1 MNNLDLSLYLVT
13 NNSEDEEK
21 FLNIIE
27 ESLKGG
33 VSVVQLREKKAET
46 LDFYNLALKVKE
58 ITQKYNVPL
67 IINDRIDIA
76 LAIDADGVHVGQ
88 SDMPAKTAR
97 SMIGEDKILGVSAAN
112 IKEAKK
118 AQRDSA
124 DYIGVGAVYP
134 TNTKDDATSVP
145 KKELKEIVKSVDIPV
160 VAIGGITQENA
171 HELNDCGIDGLSV
184 VKAALMK
191 ERSSGADYQGA
202 LFTDEELGIVA
213 KEVEAKWNKLL
224 EKEKANRTVF
234 AQRAMHPEDVA
245 PEWEK
250 TKKALGDSKDVE
262 RFFTETSKRLNIG
275 LEPQEEGSY
284 ILNITTLPVE
294 LRKQIAPIVKTTKSG
309 LLKISFEYPPKQGY
323 TFLQR
328 SNPVVTNFASY
339 LLEGALSP
347 NTKSPAARCGAYLSD
362 KVSGEI
368 ITIYLLRIRYQIKTT
383 GSRKILMAEESVVLG
398 IQGRSNPKVI
408 ADDDVEKLLNGKPTG
423 NLSSEKISEEVKN
436 SIEYYS
442 SNKNVFDEIA
452 KVRAEQLA
460 QDHTS
465 VRKATNID
473 QKSVKVE
480 ACLPCDLIGVYV
492 LLPDEEL

>member
-171 HELNDCGIDGLSV
+171 HELNDCEIDGLS
-184 VKAALMK
+184 
-191 ERSSGADYQGA
+191 
-202 LFTDEELGIVA
+202 IVSA
-213 KEVEAKWNKLL
+213 IMEAENPK
-224 EKEKANRTVF
+224 
-234 AQRAMHPEDVA
+234 
-245 PEWEK
+245 
-250 TKKALGDSKDVE
+250 
-262 RFFTETSKRLNIG
+262 
-275 LEPQEEGSY
+275 
-284 ILNITTLPVE
+284 
-294 LRKQIAPIVKTTKSG
+294 IASEN
-309 LLKISFEYPPKQGY
+309 LLKEFK
-323 TFLQR
+323 
-328 SNPVVTNFASY
+328 A
-339 LLEGALSP
+339 
-347 NTKSPAARCGAYLSD
+347 
-362 KVSGEI
+362 
-368 ITIYLLRIRYQIKTT
+368 
-383 GSRKILMAEESVVLG
+383 
-398 IQGRSNPKVI
+398 
-408 ADDDVEKLLNGKPTG
+408 
-423 NLSSEKISEEVKN
+423 KN
-436 SIEYYS
+436 S
-442 SNKNVFDEIA
+442 
-452 KVRAEQLA
+452 
-460 QDHTS
+460 
-465 VRKATNID
+465 
-473 QKSVKVE
+473 
-480 ACLPCDLIGVYV
+480 
-492 LLPDEEL
+492 